1 MFEIGL
7 WCAGSERKALL
18 KVRERKGT
26 FRREIEKRTEAFLV
40 SFNDNIVFIG
50 IKETSK
56 YLLAVHTQFN
66 QLNQTEVILKARGR
80 AMNKA
85 IDIAQI
91 LKNRSTQRIKIT
103 GVEIGTEEIEIENG
117 DLLGVST
124 IEIRLKRDTNGEM
137 D

>member
-1 MFEIGL
+1 MFETGL